1 MLFEGLAMHF
11 SKTAQYAIRILTY
24 LHRHNESSHSVNVLH
39 QELDLPYKY
48 LTKMVTDLV
57 KKGLVNASRGREGG
71 IRLARDAE
79 TIHLGDIL
87 EAIGEPLEHERCILG
102 FEKCDSSNP
111 CALHDQWV
119 KPKELIET
127 MLSTTTLASLITNKE
142 TKL

>member
-1 MLFEGLAMHF
+1 MHF
-11 SKTAQYAIRILTY
+11 SKTAEYAIRVLSY
-24 LHRHNESSHSVNVLH
+24 LHRYNTTSHSVNVLH
-39 QELDLPYKY
+39 QELDLPYNY

-71 IRLARDAE
+71 ISLAKNADTIRLA
-79 TIHLGDIL
+79 DIL

-102 FEKCDSSNP
+102 FDRCDASNP

-119 KPKELIET
+119 KPKEMIET
-127 MLSTTTLASLITNKE
+127 MLTTTTLSSLIHDKE

>member
-1 MLFEGLAMHF
+1 MHF
-11 SKTAQYAIRILTY
+11 SKTAQYAIRVLSY
-24 LHRHNESSHSVNVLH
+24 LYRHNETSHSVNVLH

-71 IRLARDAE
+71 ISLAKNPDEIRLC
-79 TIHLGDIL
+79 DIL

-102 FEKCDSSNP
+102 FDKCDASNP

-119 KPKELIET
+119 KPKEMIET
-127 MLSTTTLASLITNKE
+127 MLTTTTLSSLLHDKS